1 MEFNEYQA
9 KATTTAIYPGR
20 GASLGL
26 FYTSLGLTNEAG
38 EVAGKV
44 KKLIRDGEFA
54 FDERAVADELS
65 DVLWYAAMV
74 ANEIGYSL
82 EDIAQINVAKLSDR
96 KDRGVLQGSGDT
108 R

>member
-1 MEFNEYQA
+1 MEMNEYQA
-9 KATTTAIYPGR
+9 AALKTAVYPGQGER
-20 GASLGL
+20 LGLYYVSLGIV
-26 FYTSLGLTNEAG
+26 NEAG

-44 KKLIRDGEFA
+44 KKLIRDGA
-54 FDERAVADELS
+54 LIERQVADELS
-65 DVLWYAAMV
+65 DVLWYLAMT
-74 ANEIGYSL
+74 ADEIGYSL